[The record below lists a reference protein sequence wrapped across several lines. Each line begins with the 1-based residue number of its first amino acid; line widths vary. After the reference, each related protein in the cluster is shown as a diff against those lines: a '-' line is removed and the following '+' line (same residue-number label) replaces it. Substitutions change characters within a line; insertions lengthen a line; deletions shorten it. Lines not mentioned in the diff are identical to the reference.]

1 MENEVM
7 HIKLKFKEGLKHYIQ
22 INDIDSVITD
32 DGWIKK
38 WQNIVSQEMKCLK
51 QSIKLFELYNFNISM
66 QS

>member
-32 DGWIKK
+32 DRWIKK
-38 WQNIVSQEMKCLK
+38 
-51 QSIKLFELYNFNISM
+51 
-66 QS
+66 

>member
-1 MENEVM
+1 M